1 MNCVFHLKYVILQ
14 CIIQKSSL
22 SQTKKTLQKKSV
34 IYSSLKTIFFYEG
47 LLREQ
52 IEKNV
57 FYSAIL

>member
-1 MNCVFHLKYVILQ
+1 MYYSEIVFV
-14 CIIQKSSL
+14 
-22 SQTKKTLQKKSV
+22 TDKKDFAKKSV

>member
-1 MNCVFHLKYVILQ
+1 MYYSEIVFA
-14 CIIQKSSL
+14 
-22 SQTKKTLQKKSV
+22 TEKKTLQKNPV